1 MTNIQA
7 LFIRNLRNER
17 KKLRM
22 TQHQLAEKSRISL
35 SYYRAIELGMKFPG
49 LTNLERIAETLGV
62 APYRLFLDSSSSDE
76 MPSSVLLDRFVE
88 FLVERYRKDLG
99 AAKTEFLKG
108 LESEKDAGI
117 NPFDGEGMF
126 QE

>member
-7 LFIRNLRNER
+7 IFIRNLRSER
-17 KKLRM
+17 KRLRL
-22 TQHQLAEKSRISL
+22 TQEQLAEKSRISL
-35 SYYRAIELGMKFPG
+35 SYYRAIELGTKFPA
-49 LTNLERIAETLGV
+49 LENLEKIAQALGV

-76 MPSSVLLDRFVE
+76 VPSSVLFDRFVE

-108 LESEKDAGI
+108 LESEKETGG
-117 NPFDGEGMF
+117 NPFEGEEMF
-126 QE
+126 KE